1 MCSGQFFPQE
11 AYAPVVLAEALHV
24 RKDLI
29 HAGLRQQWVAVKNRD
44 ERKIGLWVV
53 ERGALS
59 RILKCPERKSLQV
72 LTSGDPE
79 PNQPSECPGAPSFPT
94 GKQWNV
100 AAWLPSGLHLNCLS
114 GECVVPPTPSHLW

>member
-53 ERGALS
+53 EPG
-59 RILKCPERKSLQV
+59 EE
-72 LTSGDPE
+72 E
-79 PNQPSECPGAPSFPT
+79 PPGSD
-94 GKQWNV
+94 
-100 AAWLPSGLHLNCLS
+100 
-114 GECVVPPTPSHLW
+114 LWGPRA